1 MNTEANRIGQAYQLA
16 FFENPD
22 EIFRAPGRV
31 NLIGEHTDY
40 NHGFVMPG
48 AIRQALY
55 LASGRGSQTEVVLA
69 AADFGE
75 SVQLPLSR
83 FQDDVPLT
91 GIHWQDTLIGVVREF
106 RRRQLSPDSV
116 LRGARLVVG
125 GDLPTGSGLSSS
137 SALAGLF
144 AMWLN
149 QELRSNLDRLDLARI
164 AFDTETRTIGI
175 NCGFMDQYAVFHGE
189 TNLALLLDCR
199 SLESRSISLDAV
211 SARFELWQSNVP
223 HSLHESEYNDRR
235 AASERVVAAVSGA
248 THLRDVSKEQIEKL
262 RTSGFDP
269 GDLTK
274 AAFVLKEN
282 QRVFDFADAIAA
294 VDLNLMG
301 ELLLDSHRGLQY
313 EYQVTCEQTDWLAD
327 FAEDKTVIL
336 GGRQIGG
343 GFGGSVMMMMQHD
356 APSEELFVEAQE
368 SYSQRFGLQLGRVE
382 VELGAGASRLT

>member
-22 EIFRAPGRV
+22 QIFRAPGRV

-55 LASGRGSQTEVVLA
+55 LASGRGDQMEVVLS

-83 FQDDVPLT
+83 FQDDTPLT

-106 RRRQLSPDSV
+106 RRRHLSPDSA

-189 TNLALLLDCR
+189 TDRALLLDCR
-199 SLESRSISLDAV
+199 SLESRRISLDAV

-235 AASERVVAAVSGA
+235 AACERVVAAVSGA
-248 THLRDVSKEQIEKL
+248 THLRDVSEEQIDEL
-262 RTSGFDP
+262 ITAGFDRS
-269 GDLTK
+269 DLTK
-274 AAFVLKEN
+274 AAFVLREN
-282 QRVFDFADAIAA
+282 QRVFDFAEAIEAA
-294 VDLNLMG
+294 DLNKMGALLMA
-301 ELLLDSHRGLQY
+301 SHRGLQH
-313 EYQVTCEQTDWLAD
+313 EYRVTCEQTDWLAD
-327 FAEDKTVIL
+327 FAEDRLEIF

-343 GFGGSVMMMMQHD
+343 GFGGSVMMMIQQD
-356 APSEELFVEAQE
+356 TPADELFEEAQE